1 MSRILKSFV
10 LPADELSD
18 DDVGAPPKEKDLAAR
33 LAQKQKHD
41 AYMEELK
48 KALLQRYTQ
57 VSGKHKKLGALDFSK
72 DQFMKK
78 EANSKA
84 LATSNLAL
92 SQ

>member
-48 KALLQRYTQ
+48 KALL
-57 VSGKHKKLGALDFSK
+57 
-72 DQFMKK
+72 
-78 EANSKA
+78 
-84 LATSNLAL
+84 
-92 SQ
+92 